1 MGNNNRGQ
9 STDVSSI
16 PKSKSINPASSQSS
30 ENTYVQVKLT
40 KEVLHAFEETTRI
53 NPISLIEEY
62 LLRCDQEEGDV
73 EGLMSSGS
81 DEDDSSS
88 DEDSDDDNSEEED
101 EDNGHNGHLNDEDS
115 EEE

>member
-9 STDVSSI
+9 STDVSSL
-16 PKSKSINPASSQSS
+16 PKSKSIAHGSSVSS

-62 LLRCDQEEGDV
+62 LLRCEQEEGDV
-73 EGLMSSGS
+73 EGLISSGS

-88 DEDSDDDNSEEED
+88 DDSDEMTKPRTTGGPGEQAELHS
-101 EDNGHNGHLNDEDS
+101 S
-115 EEE
+115 

>member
-1 MGNNNRGQ
+1 MGHNNRGM
-9 STDVSSI
+9 STDVSSL
-16 PKSKSINPASSQSS
+16 PKSKSIAHASSQSS

-81 DEDDSSS
+81 DEDSSS
-88 DEDSDDDNSEEED
+88 DDDSDEDNSEED
-101 EDNGHNGHLNDEDS
+101 GDDDGHNGHLDDEDS

>member
-9 STDVSSI
+9 STDVSSL
-16 PKSKSINPASSQSS
+16 PKSKSIAHGSSVSS

-62 LLRCDQEEGDV
+62 LLRCEQEEGDV
-73 EGLMSSGS
+73 EGLISSGS

-88 DEDSDDDNSEEED
+88 DDDSDDNNSEEDD
-101 EDNGHNGHLNDEDS
+101 EDSGHNGHLDDEDS

>member
-1 MGNNNRGQ
+1 M
-9 STDVSSI
+9 
-16 PKSKSINPASSQSS
+16 SS

-62 LLRCDQEEGDV
+62 LLRCEQEEGEV
-73 EGLMSSGS
+73 EGLISSGS

-88 DEDSDDDNSEEED
+88 EDDSDDDNSEEED